1 MIHIHTHTHSPHVT
15 CVHTSIIYKLF
26 LLKPVI
32 YGMEKLLLQ
41 FLQVKLSLNTQ
52 FKKPSSINS
61 YLRIQF
67 FSQISLSANTHCH
80 FLSVSESRSVVSDS
94 LRPHGLYVAPQ
105 AHLSMVQASILEEVA
120 MPFSR
125 GSSQPRVWT
134 QVSHTAGR
142 FFINWATREAFNTL
156 NLVCQK
162 YWFYHRK
169 KHNKGLALGQ
179 RLERGKDPNLYL
191 TPRKSGWEMG
201 LVIWEHCTWSR
212 KHQKTRPKITSVL
225 ASSRMNLESC
235 WSQSLT
241 PLTSVLRGLV
251 DFTLVKSLESP

>member
-105 AHLSMVQASILEEVA
+105 AHLSME
-120 MPFSR
+120 FSR
-125 GSSQPRVWT
+125 QAYWRRLPCPSPGDLPNPGFEPR
-134 QVSHTAGR
+134 SP
-142 FFINWATREAFNTL
+142 TL
-156 NLVCQK
+156 QADFLSTEPPG
-162 YWFYHRK
+162 
-169 KHNKGLALGQ
+169 KH
-179 RLERGKDPNLYL
+179 L
-191 TPRKSGWEMG
+191 T
-201 LVIWEHCTWSR
+201 L
-212 KHQKTRPKITSVL
+212 
-225 ASSRMNLESC
+225 
-235 WSQSLT
+235 
-241 PLTSVLRGLV
+241 
-251 DFTLVKSLESP
+251 